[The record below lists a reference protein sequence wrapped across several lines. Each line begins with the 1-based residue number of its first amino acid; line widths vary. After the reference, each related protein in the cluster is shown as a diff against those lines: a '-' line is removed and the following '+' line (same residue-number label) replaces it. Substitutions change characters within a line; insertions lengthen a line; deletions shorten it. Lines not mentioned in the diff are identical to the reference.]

1 VPEATLGA
9 KIEVPT
15 VYGER
20 KTIRIPPG
28 TRSGQRFRLKGEGAP
43 IVGRNNRGDMYVE
56 VYIVPP
62 SSVDQRVRE
71 LMRELEKYYETNP
84 RANLGS

>member
-1 VPEATLGA
+1 M
-9 KIEVPT
+9 
-15 VYGER
+15 
-20 KTIRIPPG
+20 
-28 TRSGQRFRLKGEGAP
+28 F
-43 IVGRNNRGDMYVE
+43 E